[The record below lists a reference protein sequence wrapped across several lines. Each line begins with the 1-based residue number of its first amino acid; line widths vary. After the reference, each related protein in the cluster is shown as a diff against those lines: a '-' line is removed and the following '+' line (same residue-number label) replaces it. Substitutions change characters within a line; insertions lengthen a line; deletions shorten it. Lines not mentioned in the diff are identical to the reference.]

1 MEASTARG
9 RPRNS
14 AIDARI
20 LGATREALARGG
32 YPAVSMEAVAHSA
45 GVGKQSLYRRW
56 PRKPL
61 LVFDAAFG
69 GPIGDRAFEVDT
81 GSLAGDIG
89 AVLAD
94 LERLFAHRAT
104 TDVMRGILA
113 DALGEAD
120 TLQQLRE
127 RFIWPR
133 LHLLDALIERGRARG
148 EVGPDVSVRN
158 IADAILGAMLGHY
171 LIIGRRSGT
180 FASELAR
187 LVARGV
193 SLRR

>member
-1 MEASTARG
+1 MEGRSARG
-9 RPRNS
+9 RPRNA
-14 AIDARI
+14 AIDERI
-20 LGATREALARGG
+20 LDATREALARG
-32 YPAVSMEAVAHSA
+32 YRAVSMEAVAQAA

-56 PRKPL
+56 PRRPL

-94 LERLFAHRAT
+94 LDRLFTNRAT
-104 TDVMRGILA
+104 ADVMRGILA

-127 RFIWPR
+127 RFVWPR
-133 LHLLDALIERGRARG
+133 LHLLDALIDRGRARG
-148 EVGPDVSVRN
+148 EIGPDVTDQNV
-158 IADAILGAMLGHY
+158 ADAILGAMLGHY
-171 LIIGRRSGT
+171 LIIGRTSDA
-180 FASELAR
+180 FASELAG
-187 LVARGV
+187 LVVRGAG
-193 SLRR
+193 

>member
-1 MEASTARG
+1 MEARTARG
-9 RPRNS
+9 RPRNA

-32 YPAVSMEAVAHSA
+32 YHAVSMEAVAHAA

-113 DALGEAD
+113 DALAEAD

-127 RFIWPR
+127 RFMWPR
-133 LHLLDALIERGRARG
+133 LHLLDVLIERGRARG
-148 EVGPDVSVRN
+148 EVGTDVTVQN
-158 IADAILGAMLGHY
+158 VADALLGAMLGHY
-171 LIIGRRSGT
+171 LIIGRTSGT
-180 FASELAR
+180 FASELAKI
-187 LVARGV
+187 VARGV
-193 SLRR
+193 R

>member
-1 MEASTARG
+1 MEARTARG
-9 RPRNS
+9 RPRNA

-20 LGATREALARGG
+20 LGATREALASGG
-32 YPAVSMEAVAHSA
+32 YHAVSMEAVAYA
-45 GVGKQSLYRRW
+45 AKVGKQSLYRRW

-81 GSLAGDIG
+81 GSVAGDIS

-94 LERLFAHRAT
+94 LDRLFALRAT

-127 RFIWPR
+127 RFMWPR

-148 EVGPDVSVRN
+148 EVGPDVTVQN
-158 IADAILGAMLGHY
+158 VADAILGAMLGHY
-171 LIIGRRSGT
+171 LIIGRASGM
-180 FASELAR
+180 FARELAGM
-187 LVARGV
+187 VSRGV
-193 SLRR
+193 R